1 MMLQSGFIK
10 IDQMIGGNVTRGEEL
25 QLTEICC
32 RIISEDT
39 VLLNERIWMSE
50 LISKCDK
57 AKKLVV
63 ELLQTDILEEE
74 LY

>member
-1 MMLQSGFIK
+1 
-10 IDQMIGGNVTRGEEL
+10 
-25 QLTEICC
+25 